1 VKGEGVF
8 LPMPYFPVYRCS
20 LGRYIAMEKK
30 DYYIILGVSRSESGS
45 GIHKAFRNLAI
56 TYHPG
61 RVGPKGTRRF
71 QDITEAYR
79 VLSDPQKRK
88 DYNKSLHHAEE
99 EIKIEPRS
107 VKTYERTEPEPLFP
121 EPISVMRDF
130 QAVRPSF
137 EEMFDRLVRNFTEIR
152 VPKGEC
158 IKELNV
164 EVILTPDEASMG
176 GIVFLAVPV
185 FYTCPFCGG
194 SGQDCLFPCIHCCE
208 QGIVEDEETVKIRI
222 SAMVKDGTIY
232 EITLKSLGIH
242 NFHLRVHVRIDTR

>member
-1 VKGEGVF
+1 
-8 LPMPYFPVYRCS
+8 
-20 LGRYIAMEKK
+20 MENK

-45 GIHKAFRNLAI
+45 GIHKAFRNLAM

-61 RVGPKGTRRF
+61 RLGPEGTRRF

-79 VLSDPQKRK
+79 VLSDPQKRR
-88 DYNKSLHHAEE
+88 DYNKSLHQAEE

-107 VKTYERTEPEPLFP
+107 VKTYERTEPEPLIP
-121 EPISVMRDF
+121 EPISIMRDF

-137 EEMFDRLVRNFTEIR
+137 EEMFDRLVRNFTGIR
-152 VPKGEC
+152 VPKGER
-158 IKELNV
+158 IQELNV
-164 EVILTPDEASMG
+164 EVILTPDEASTG
-176 GIVFLAVPV
+176 GTASLAVPV

-194 SGQDCLFPCIHCCE
+194 SGQDWLFPCIHCWE

-232 EITLKSLGIH
+232 EIPLKGLGIH